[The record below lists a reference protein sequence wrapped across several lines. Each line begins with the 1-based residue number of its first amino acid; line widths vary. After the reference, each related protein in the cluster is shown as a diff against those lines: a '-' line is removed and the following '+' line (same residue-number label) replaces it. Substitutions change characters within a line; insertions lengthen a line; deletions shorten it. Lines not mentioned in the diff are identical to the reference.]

1 MKEIVLKLYEFDDLS
16 KDSQERIIERERW
29 NVMEQCMDA
38 YDIDYKKSME
48 AFEDLTDTKVY
59 GWEVGYERYD
69 FSYEFKYNDPIYEH
83 PTDYNRDIF
92 PKNLCDK
99 LLFRYINNNIMP
111 HITKGKYY
119 STGKYIDGK
128 YNYKCRRSRVIL
140 GYEDNCPLTGMCYDY
155 YLLKPIIDYYDTW
168 KEQDFIN
175 RYKNVQESIVKA
187 MDKALERA
195 IGNKVIDFEK
205 CEGNYLDVYPLIG
218 AVLQK
223 ELRSVLG
230 ENVNKSISRNMKIKA
245 TKYRSDYRVWLDYAG
260 DYRNENIE

>member
-1 MKEIVLKLYEFDDLS
+1 MKEIVLKLYEFDELS

-69 FSYEFKYNDPIYEH
+69 FSYEFKYKDPIYEH
-83 PTDYNRDIF
+83 PTDYHRDIF
-92 PKNLCDK
+92 PENLCGK

-111 HITKGKYY
+111 HITKCKYY

-168 KEQDFIN
+168 CTYPENF
-175 RYKNVQESIVKA
+175 S
-187 MDKALERA
+187 LEDL
-195 IGNKVIDFEK
+195 IEK
-205 CEGNYLDVYPLIG
+205 CYNNFFKAWHEEYEHWADDEDAIREELHHNQYEGQLYYENGDVYVGL
-218 AVLQK
+218 L
-223 ELRSVLG
+223 
-230 ENVNKSISRNMKIKA
+230 
-245 TKYRSDYRVWLDYAG
+245 
-260 DYRNENIE
+260 NEVV